1 MGAPTVRIYCIS
13 KNMGFYST
21 SLQCAICRG
30 FSGSLMLITLTGS
43 GRSSPTAV
51 LHTPSSHAGLLAY
64 GLFVASDPLL
74 NRGLDHGLNRD
85 LDLCLDRCF
94 ALSQWR
100 DRTGLSPVSLLAS
113 HGEEHEM
120 CFTLIFLLT
129 TLYVLSLPTSCC
141 YIFAPF
147 GFPGLSRKVNLFR
160 MAARRKIYVKLYVH
174 SFFFF
179 QIYVIFWINLPK
191 ILTCAAVPC

>member
-13 KNMGFYST
+13 KTWVFTVPRCSVQYAAVSCG
-21 SLQCAICRG
+21 L
-30 FSGSLMLITLTGS
+30 LMQIASIYS

-64 GLFVASDPLL
+64 GLFAASDPFL
-74 NRGLDHGLNRD
+74 NRGLDHGLKRD
-85 LDLCLDRCF
+85 LDLYLDRCF

-120 CFTLIFLLT
+120 CFTL
-129 TLYVLSLPTSCC
+129 Y
-141 YIFAPF
+141 
-147 GFPGLSRKVNLFR
+147 FP
-160 MAARRKIYVKLYVH
+160 
-174 SFFFF
+174 
-179 QIYVIFWINLPK
+179 
-191 ILTCAAVPC
+191 